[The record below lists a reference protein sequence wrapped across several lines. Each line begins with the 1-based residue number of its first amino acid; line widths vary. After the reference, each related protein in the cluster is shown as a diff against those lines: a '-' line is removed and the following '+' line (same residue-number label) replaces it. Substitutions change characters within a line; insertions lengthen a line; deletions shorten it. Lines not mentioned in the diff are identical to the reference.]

1 MAILVEWVKQPDTH
15 KCLVTSSRPYGI
27 GIGILILLPK
37 VGGEKRNKELL
48 QKPPFSR
55 KLSER
60 LLSLIFHGGRTFR
73 LEI

>member
-1 MAILVEWVKQPDTH
+1 MAILVEWVKQPDTR
-15 KCLVTSSRPYGI
+15 KCLETSSRPY

-60 LLSLIFHGGRTFR
+60 LLSLIFHGG
-73 LEI
+73 